1 MRNGKEAESQGSNG
15 AAGGAEGFSRQ
26 ANPRVA
32 PADAAYPDA
41 LRAILSLSAHEAAR
55 REIAAWP
62 GYAPTPLR
70 ALPGVAKRCG
80 VARVWLKDEA
90 PRFGLGSFKAL
101 GGAYGVLRVLQ
112 RALETKSGR
121 APSAAELAGGA
132 FREEAGRI
140 TVTCATD
147 GNHGRSVAWGAR
159 TFGAR
164 SVIYLHEGVSASRE
178 AAIAGYGARI
188 VRTRGNYDASVRAC
202 DRDAKKENRT
212 VVSDTSYPGYDTIPR
227 DVMQGYTVLAAE
239 ALEQLPRGER
249 FTHLF
254 VQGGVGGLAAALCA
268 HFWEA
273 LGERRPR
280 VAVVEPEKA
289 DCLFRSAAAGRP
301 VTVEGELDTIMAGLA
316 CGEVSEL
323 AWAVLERGA
332 ADFVTV
338 PDAAAENAMR
348 LLAKGECGDV
358 PFVQGESGVA
368 GLAGLL
374 AAAEDPAARVAM
386 GLGAGAKVLLIG
398 TEGATDPDL
407 FERTVG
413 IPAQRVG
420 SQPKQ

>member
-1 MRNGKEAESQGSNG
+1 MRNGKEEESAKASG
-15 AAGGAEGFSRQ
+15 AAGAAEGFRRQ
-26 ANPRVA
+26 TNPRA
-32 PADAAYPDA
+32 LPPGAAYPED
-41 LRAILSLSAHEAAR
+41 LRAILSGSAHEAAR

-70 ALPGVAKRCG
+70 DLPGVAKRCG

-112 RALETKSGR
+112 RALKEKTGR

-132 FREEAGRI
+132 FREEAAAV

-164 SVIYLHEGVSASRE
+164 SVIYLHEGVSAARE
-178 AAIAGYGARI
+178 AAIASQGARI

-202 DRDAKKENRT
+202 DLDAKKENRT
-212 VVSDTSYPGYDTIPR
+212 VVSDTSYPGYDTIPS

-239 ALEQLPRGER
+239 VLEQLPCGER

-280 VAVVEPEKA
+280 VAVVEPEQA
-289 DCLFRSAAAGRP
+289 DCLFRSAAAGKP
-301 VTVEGELDTIMAGLA
+301 VTVEGALNTIMAGLA

-332 ADFVTV
+332 TDFVTV

-348 LLAKGECGDV
+348 LLAKGGCGDA

-374 AAAEDPAARVAM
+374 AAAGNPAARDGL
-386 GLGAGAKVLLIG
+386 GLGADAKVLLIG
-398 TEGATDPDL
+398 TEGATDPEL
-407 FERTVG
+407 FERIVG
-413 IPAQRVG
+413 MPAQRV
-420 SQPKQ
+420 

>member
-1 MRNGKEAESQGSNG
+1 MRNKKEEESAG
-15 AAGGAEGFSRQ
+15 AAGLAGAFRRQ

-32 PADAAYPDA
+32 PLGAAYPEE

-70 ALPGVAKRCG
+70 DLPGLAKRCG
-80 VARVWLKDEA
+80 VGRVWLKDEA

-112 RALETKSGR
+112 RALEAKAGR
-121 APSAAELAGGA
+121 APSAAELAGDA
-132 FREEAGRI
+132 FRDAAAGV

-164 SVIYLHEGVSASRE
+164 SVIYLHEGVSAARE

-188 VRTRGNYDASVRAC
+188 VRTSGNYDASVRAC
-202 DRDAKKENRT
+202 DRDAQQEHRT

-239 ALEQLPRGER
+239 IMEQLPRGEG

-280 VAVVEPEKA
+280 TVVVEPEKA
-289 DCLFRSAAAGRP
+289 DCLYRSAAAGRP

-332 ADFVTV
+332 SDFVTV
-338 PDAAAENAMR
+338 ADAAAEQAMR
-348 LLAKGECGDV
+348 QLAQGACSDA

-374 AAAEDPAARVAM
+374 AAAEVPAARAAL
-386 GLGAGAKVLLIG
+386 GLGADAKVLLIG
-398 TEGATDPDL
+398 TEGATDPEL
-407 FERTVG
+407 FERIVG
-413 IPAQRVG
+413 MPAQSVG
-420 SQPKQ
+420 VKPTQ